1 MEFLLPFLLLVLP
14 SPALSSQDL
23 PSGTQRTSRDVKPQ
37 PIKVIITD
45 TCAQDGAKGREIDLD
60 PDTPLVLTHQIRLV
74 PGSGQGCGLCEVDI
88 VAMRER
94 IERLEKELSDLR
106 EKCGSPEGCCKSQQS
121 KGKGRLLKF
130 SLAVENYQCSQ
141 INYDSNEND
150 LVSLVEP
157 TFGMII
163 M

>member
-23 PSGTQRTSRDVKPQ
+23 HSGTQRTSRDVKPQ

-141 INYDSNEND
+141 IN
-150 LVSLVEP
+150 
-157 TFGMII
+157 
-163 M
+163 